1 MAPSGRDAT
10 LHPGT
15 TPPAATPI
23 RNFCK
28 LGVRISRSRRSREK
42 KTLEACLPL
51 AKPKTR
57 RTAQA
62 HQGNQE
68 AVDLRGH
75 SRALS
80 RPCLPETDFLSLSS
94 NMITSG
100 HTEES
105 KRYGPLPSLRAAV
118 RRTPTEKTCLP
129 RRALEFLGQLSFDS
143 RVRATCNFFRGAR
156 FPSCLHFSLFLKKR
170 RKP

>member
-1 MAPSGRDAT
+1 MSNGSRLKAMPPRHGRASPRVNKKQEYTTSRSRAVAADTIAADTKMLDLARTGAVYRANPSEIGEEVAIMAPSGRDAT

-75 SRALS
+75 SRALAGTLAS
-80 RPCLPETDFLSLSS
+80 
-94 NMITSG
+94 
-100 HTEES
+100 
-105 KRYGPLPSLRAAV
+105 V
-118 RRTPTEKTCLP
+118 PT
-129 RRALEFLGQLSFDS
+129 RD
-143 RVRATCNFFRGAR
+143 
-156 FPSCLHFSLFLKKR
+156 
-170 RKP
+170 